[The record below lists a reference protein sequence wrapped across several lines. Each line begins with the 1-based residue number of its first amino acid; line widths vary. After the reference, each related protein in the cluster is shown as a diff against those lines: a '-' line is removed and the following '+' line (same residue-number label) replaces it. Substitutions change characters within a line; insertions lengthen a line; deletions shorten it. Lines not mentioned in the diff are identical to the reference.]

1 MPIAYSLDLRKR
13 VISLCKQYSKEEVAE
28 MLDIHAATVY
38 RYLKRFIEDDTL
50 QPKPLNT
57 YNHPSKIVDLV
68 EFDARNEGS
77 KQISQDTRFR
87 FDEFVRRNKNLT
99 LHEIG
104 KRYGCSHNAVFKSL
118 RKLGYSFKKNNR
130 PLP

>member
-68 EFDARNEGS
+68 EFEN
-77 KQISQDTRFR
+77 
-87 FDEFVRRNKNLT
+87 FVRRNRDLT
-99 LHEIG
+99 LSEMG
-104 KRYGCSHNAVFKSL
+104 KEFGCSGVAVFHKL
-118 RKLGYSFKKNNR
+118 RKIGYTFKKNTGYIKSETKNEGNNS
-130 PLP
+130 